1 MLAADPFEVFG
12 SPSTRYISFLNPHLY
27 KAQQMVVSHCI
38 VFVSQINKDKTIRL
52 GTEQSIFP

>member
-1 MLAADPFEVFG
+1 
-12 SPSTRYISFLNPHLY
+12 
-27 KAQQMVVSHCI
+27 MVVSHCI